1 VSSIVFSLASG
12 STVPVPDALKDNPLA
27 GFLLAAGVLLFT
39 IVFYRRVRMQ
49 RAKPTPSSTP
59 PRDRLDQIRSQA
71 ASRHDLTSAMTEVE
85 ELTRR
90 CAAHLDNKAAR
101 LEYLISLADERLAR
115 LEALTSEAH
124 HAPPSAVRPPQPPAG
139 AGMPHDAPAPPGSA
153 SGDELRLRNAVES
166 AASPPRRAP
175 DPLAS
180 PARDPLTQRV
190 YDLADQGV
198 SQLEIAQRLDEQIG
212 KVELILALRAS

>member
-1 VSSIVFSLASG
+1 MSSIVFSLASG
-12 STVPVPDALKDNPLA
+12 ATVPVPEALKDNPMA

-49 RAKPTPSSTP
+49 RAKPAPSP
-59 PRDRLDQIRSQA
+59 PRERLNEIRSQA
-71 ASRHDLTSAMTEVE
+71 ASRQDLTSAMTEVE
-85 ELTRR
+85 EITRR

-101 LEYLISLADERLAR
+101 LEHLIELADERLAQ
-115 LEALTSEAH
+115 LESLT
-124 HAPPSAVRPPQPPAG
+124 AG
-139 AGMPHDAPAPPGSA
+139 ELPAPPPAARAPEPSLGTVMPEA
-153 SGDELRLRNAVES
+153 PPAQPNRVTGDELRLRHEVER
-166 AASPPRRAP
+166 AAPTPRPAP
-175 DPLAS
+175 DPLTT
-180 PARDPLTQRV
+180 PAPDPLTQRV